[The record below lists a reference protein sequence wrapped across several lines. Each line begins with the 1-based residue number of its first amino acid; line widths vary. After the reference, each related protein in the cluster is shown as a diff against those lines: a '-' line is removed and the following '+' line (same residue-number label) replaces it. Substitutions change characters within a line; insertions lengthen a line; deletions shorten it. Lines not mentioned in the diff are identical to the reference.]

1 MLEYILEYVL
11 RSFCWIGAS
20 VACSRECLQKTFA
33 AKKKTHTSA
42 GCCSRHTYNDM
53 LYVEHE
59 TLVDN
64 PSSIVNYSRPSEI
77 LSRGLRW
84 NIPRWGTQET
94 IWIRFC
100 AIYRSYT
107 KSSYYL
113 ILRSHPTC
121 ASGRHFHTSNVDGLW
136 RSSSIIIGIP
146 VASAWR
152 LHFRRF
158 RGFEYWRRRWRAYG
172 ECSPRPAEWE
182 PNEKEKQYFFCLR
195 GAYMPFSFRCGIDCD
210 INIYIN
216 YLLSVTQLYWI
227 LFDKGN
233 QCWPVYLLAFLRA
246 RTCLCFL
253 FRLNRCA
260 HILVSVKILIRLN
273 LMIT

>member
-1 MLEYILEYVL
+1 
-11 RSFCWIGAS
+11 
-20 VACSRECLQKTFA
+20 
-33 AKKKTHTSA
+33 
-42 GCCSRHTYNDM
+42 M
-53 LYVEHE
+53 LYFEHE

-152 LHFRRF
+152 LYFRRF

-210 INIYIN
+210 INIYQLSFVSHSTVLNSVWQRKSVLTGVPIGVSTSA
-216 YLLSVTQLYWI
+216 YMPLLSFQIEQVRPYI
-227 LFDKGN
+227 G
-233 QCWPVYLLAFLRA
+233 
-246 RTCLCFL
+246 
-253 FRLNRCA
+253 
-260 HILVSVKILIRLN
+260 
-273 LMIT
+273 